1 MTGRTRKKK
10 ETFIDDKALREFKEN
25 VVKGFTR
32 ANEMM
37 LNATDFVDLKVRG
50 INNFRINNVGIYW
63 TIILVF
69 SVIVGLIFACI
80 TIKDVVQLSDIKM
93 FIVGFF
99 IRFIIWTLITALII
113 ACLSRF
119 IIQTKE
125 LYYLL
130 NILMAVILFLPVILC
145 ILCILIYALVQIVI
159 VLLKFLVLIPLFF
172 LVIITRHIHLRK
184 KIFHTC
190 PYCSYRGLPLY
201 VCPECGEFNEKLWPN
216 LYGLL
221 HHDCTG
227 CGKPLPTLDVRG
239 RNKMEQR
246 CDHCEMPILSKNTV
260 PLPEKLVA
268 IVGGHRSGKT
278 SYLIM
283 AVDEITNGNN
293 EDETRIKGE
302 IEIETQK
309 EKFGQKLNKL
319 SEGIALEKNE
329 DINEPFLLYAE
340 VNARK
345 CLIYLYDTPGG
356 KFATFST
363 MSEKHYFTLLEGLV
377 LLVDPLSFKSVR
389 AGFNG
394 LDYQPTPLQ
403 DVVNSI
409 LHAASSGIPLG
420 KSGKF
425 KMHVAVVIS
434 KADMECVSEKIEK
447 IGDKLTETACR
458 DAIMEWGGE
467 SAIRSIEL
475 RFENVEYYACS
486 PLGRDGDPDNKDPFR
501 GYGILEPLDWVLSD
515 GDN

>member
-1 MTGRTRKKK
+1 MTGRTRNKK
-10 ETFIDDKALREFKEN
+10 ETFIDKAFREFREN
-25 VVKGFTR
+25 VVRGF
-32 ANEMM
+32 A
-37 LNATDFVDLKVRG
+37 LA
-50 INNFRINNVGIYW
+50 NNVRRKIASFVKRFFESVGKFLYKKNKWSIVVALMVISGLLGLIW
-63 TIILVF
+63 PLWPIRGLNCLFGIILGIIGGFLYSF
-69 SVIVGLIFACI
+69 SIFVNIIFAI
-80 TIKDVVQLSDIKM
+80 
-93 FIVGFF
+93 FF
-99 IRFIIWTLITALII
+99 LRILAMLIP
-113 ACLSRF
+113 
-119 IIQTKE
+119 
-125 LYYLL
+125 YLL
-130 NILMAVILFLPVILC
+130 SILWAI
-145 ILCILIYALVQIVI
+145 IYALKQIVI
-159 VLLKFLVLIPLFF
+159 VLAKFLFLIPLTIF
-172 LVIITRHIHLRK
+172 IILNHLIHLQK
-184 KIFHTC
+184 KIYHTC
-190 PYCSYRGLPLY
+190 PYCSYRGLPIY
-201 VCPECGEFNEKLWPN
+201 VCPDCGEFNEKLWPN

-221 HHDCTG
+221 HHDCTD
-227 CGKPLPTLDVRG
+227 CGRTLPTLDILG

-283 AVDEITNGNN
+283 AVDEVTNGNN

-356 KFATFST
+356 KFATFSS

-389 AGFNG
+389 VGFNG

-475 RFENVEYYACS
+475 RFENVEYFACS